1 MIGGSACYLSA
12 RQTGPPIRLHT
23 SVQAAEVAEN
33 PTVAAK
39 LSKRFNLIAD
49 AADIAAPAVVYVQ
62 VYTQHPWSKCEQ
74 VSSGSGFIVS
84 EDGTILTNAHVV
96 SSARQVKIK
105 LNNGN
110 SYTATVCEI
119 DQVADLA
126 MLKIQPNE
134 RLPVIKLGTSS
145 SLRAGEWVAAI
156 GSPLSLSNSVTAG
169 VVSTVGRKSKELGL
183 MHTDI
188 DYIQTD
194 ATITTGNSGGPLVN
208 LDGEVIGINTM
219 TTVPGI
225 SFAIPVDRAKKFL
238 KEVEAL
244 RKHPG
249 PSKQRYIGISM
260 MSLNASLIET
270 LQSRLENFPDVESG
284 VFVAKVTSDS
294 PAERGGLGAGDV
306 IVEINGQA
314 VAQSSDVFNSLQRSE
329 TLQMR
334 VRRGKH
340 KINLNITP
348 ETMPFH

>member
-1 MIGGSACYLSA
+1 
-12 RQTGPPIRLHT
+12 
-23 SVQAAEVAEN
+23 
-33 PTVAAK
+33 
-39 LSKRFNLIAD
+39 
-49 AADIAAPAVVYVQ
+49 
-62 VYTQHPWSKCEQ
+62 
-74 VSSGSGFIVS
+74 
-84 EDGTILTNAHVV
+84 
-96 SSARQVKIK
+96 
-105 LNNGN
+105 
-110 SYTATVCEI
+110 
-119 DQVADLA
+119 
-126 MLKIQPNE
+126 
-134 RLPVIKLGTSS
+134 
-145 SLRAGEWVAAI
+145 
-156 GSPLSLSNSVTAG
+156 
-169 VVSTVGRKSKELGL
+169 
-183 MHTDI
+183 
-188 DYIQTD
+188 
-194 ATITTGNSGGPLVN
+194 
-208 LDGEVIGINTM
+208 M